1 MGQSPFAHSQNSH
14 SMKKSQH
21 VVPFDKFYLLGFE
34 GIDWTGGFG
43 SALFVNMFR
52 TAKLK
57 SREYNQG
64 KMSSAFLRP

>member
-14 SMKKSQH
+14 SHSMKKSQH
-21 VVPFDKFYLLGFE
+21 VVPFVKYYLIDFE
-34 GIDWTGGFG
+34 GIDWTGG

-52 TAKLK
+52 TAIQ

-64 KMSSAFLRP
+64 PMSSAFLRL